1 MPRRHILSERQ
12 RHTLLALPTDEPA
25 LLRHYTLADD
35 DLEHIRLRR
44 RPHNRLGFALQL
56 CALRYPGRLLAP
68 GEVIPQEVLRFLAAQ
83 LGLKADDLL
92 TYASREETRHEHLAV
107 LRRIYGYKSFTG
119 RGACILKDW
128 LDEHA
133 ELARSNEDL
142 ARAFVDRC
150 RRSRTILPAVSTIE
164 RLCAEALVGAE
175 RRIEARIASR
185 LDPSM
190 RARLDA
196 LLTETVDE
204 RLTRFV
210 WLRQF
215 EVGSNSAAAIRLLE
229 RLEFLRDM
237 DLSLDVL
244 SDIPAHRVTRLRRQ
258 GERYFADGLRD
269 ISGDRRLAILAVCV
283 VEWKAAIADAVVE
296 THDRIVGRTWREAKK
311 LCDARID
318 DARTALPRI
327 LSTFTDLGTALL
339 EAQDDAVP
347 LGHVVSSDPGWA
359 GLRDLVEA
367 ATRLND
373 AMSIDPLAHVVRGY
387 RRFRRYAPRML
398 QVLEIEAAPVAAPL
412 MSAGRSDPGRPRR
425 PKPGHRLRASEIEV
439 AQASHRPTRRRA
451 PVAGRR
457 AVPSA

>member
-12 RHTLLALPTDEPA
+12 RHALLALPTDEPA

-35 DLEHIRLRR
+35 DLEHIRRRR

-119 RGACILKDW
+119 RGACILKAW

-150 RRSRTILPAVSTIE
+150 RQSRTILPAISTIE

-175 RRIEARIASR
+175 RRIETRIASR
-185 LDPSM
+185 LNVSM
-190 RARLDA
+190 RERLDA

-215 EVGSNSAAAIRLLE
+215 EGGSNSAAAIRLLE

-237 DLSLDVL
+237 ELS
-244 SDIPAHRVTRLRRQ
+244 
-258 GERYFADGLRD
+258 
-269 ISGDRRLAILAVCV
+269 
-283 VEWKAAIADAVVE
+283 
-296 THDRIVGRTWREAKK
+296 
-311 LCDARID
+311 
-318 DARTALPRI
+318 
-327 LSTFTDLGTALL
+327 
-339 EAQDDAVP
+339 
-347 LGHVVSSDPGWA
+347 
-359 GLRDLVEA
+359 
-367 ATRLND
+367 
-373 AMSIDPLAHVVRGY
+373 
-387 RRFRRYAPRML
+387 
-398 QVLEIEAAPVAAPL
+398 
-412 MSAGRSDPGRPRR
+412 
-425 PKPGHRLRASEIEV
+425 PGH
-439 AQASHRPTRRRA
+439 
-451 PVAGRR
+451 
-457 AVPSA
+457 AVGNTGS